1 MANSRNEQNRS
12 TPETL
17 IDFMA
22 RFANSEQFNK
32 VFQEGMDTEAIIRAA
47 LKGSVQ

>member
-1 MANSRNEQNRS
+1 MTDLGTRQNNSG
-12 TPETL
+12 PETL

-22 RFANSEQFNK
+22 RFATSEQFNK

-47 LKGSVQ
+47 LKGSVN